1 MDVAQTLA
9 ADRAMLDHYGME
21 FVSAA
26 EGRALLRAAV
36 ADKMVN
42 AAGYAN
48 GALTFALADTAC
60 AYALNST
67 GARGV
72 TLNANISY
80 LKGPRPACCWRPPP
94 KSSSAAAGWP
104 IWKPRCVAAK
114 IASPRGHSP
123 LCCCS
128 HWTSRAGGWIAGF
141 APQPCPLGGLAA
153 LLHAPDLPNGSDQAL
168 DLLSCQR
175 RGWVWM
181 HGFIAGT
188 DGHFATNSKSDV

>member
-67 GARGV
+67 EARGV

-80 LKGPRPACCWRPPP
+80 LK
-94 KSSSAAAGWP
+94 
-104 IWKPRCVAAK
+104 AAK
-114 IASPRGHSP
+114 AGMLLEATAQIIKRGGRVAHLEAEVRCGEDCIAKG
-123 LCCCS
+123 
-128 HWTSRAGGWIAGF
+128 TF
-141 APQPCPLGGLAA
+141 TFM
-153 LLHAPDLPNGSDQAL
+153 LL
-168 DLLSCQR
+168 
-175 RGWVWM
+175 
-181 HGFIAGT
+181 
-188 DGHFATNSKSDV
+188 